1 MSLAG
6 RTGIVTGA
14 GSGIGRAMVD
24 LFLAAGVRV
33 IAADNRGE
41 RLDSLPEGAI
51 KVEADVSTAAGAD
64 RIIGA
69 AGDRLDIL
77 CNNAG
82 VLDRMLLVDQVTEED
97 WNRVI
102 AVNLTGPFLLCNRAL
117 PMMVRQGAGVI
128 INTASL
134 SGIRGGRAGAA
145 YTASKFGLVG
155 LTQNIAA
162 TYGSRGI
169 RCNAICPGAVV
180 TDILG
185 SAELGP
191 DAERIRNR
199 DREKPPPVQ
208 PDRIAHVALFL
219 ATDESSYMN
228 GAVIPVDGGA
238 AAF

>member
-1 MSLAG
+1 
-6 RTGIVTGA
+6 
-14 GSGIGRAMVD
+14 MVE
-24 LFLAAGVRV
+24 LFFAAGVRV

-41 RLDSLPEGAI
+41 RLDSLPEGVVR
-51 KVEADVSTAAGAD
+51 VEADVSTAAGAD
-64 RIIGA
+64 LIIAA

-82 VLDRMLLVDQVTEED
+82 VLDRMLLVHQVSEAD

-102 AVNLTGPFLLCNRAL
+102 AVNLTGPYLLCSRAL
-117 PMMVRQGAGVI
+117 PMMVRQGSGVI

-145 YTASKFGLVG
+145 YTSSKFGLVG

-162 TYGSRGI
+162 TYGAQGI

-191 DAERIRNR
+191 DADRIRNR
-199 DREKPPPVQ
+199 DREKSPAVQ

>member
-14 GSGIGRAMVD
+14 GSGIGRAMVE
-24 LFLAAGVRV
+24 LFIAAGVRV
-33 IAADNRGE
+33 VAADNRGE
-41 RLDSLPEGAI
+41 RLESLPAGAV
-51 KVEADVSTAAGAD
+51 KVEADVSTATGAD
-64 RIIGA
+64 LIIAA

-82 VLDRMLLVDQVTEED
+82 VLDRMLLVDQVSEAD

-102 AVNLTGPFLLCNRAL
+102 AVNLTGPYLLCNRAV

-162 TYGSRGI
+162 TYGSQGI

-185 SAELGP
+185 GAELGP
-191 DAERIRNR
+191 DADRIRNR
-199 DREKPPPVQ
+199 DREKPPAAE
-208 PDRIAHVALFL
+208 PDRIAQVALFL
-219 ATDESSYMN
+219 AMDESSYMN

-238 AAF
+238 GAF

>member
-6 RTGIVTGA
+6 RTGIITGG
-14 GSGIGRAMVD
+14 GSGIGRAMVE
-24 LFLAAGVRV
+24 LFVAAGVRV
-33 IAADNRGE
+33 IAADNRAD
-41 RLDSLPEGAI
+41 RLESLPAGVV

-64 RIIGA
+64 LIIGA

-82 VLDRMLLVDQVTEED
+82 VLDRMQLADQVSEAD
-97 WNRVI
+97 WNRVL
-102 AVNLTGPFLLCNRAL
+102 AVNLTGPYLLCNRAL
-117 PMMVRQGAGVI
+117 PGMLRRRRGVI

-162 TYGSRGI
+162 TYGMQGI
-169 RCNAICPGAVV
+169 RCNAICPGAVL

-185 SAELGP
+185 DEGLGP

-199 DREKPPPVQ
+199 DREKPPAAA

-219 ATDESSYMN
+219 AMDESSYMN
-228 GAVIPVDGGA
+228 GAIIPVDGGA
-238 AAF
+238 GAF

>member
-14 GSGIGRAMVD
+14 GSGIGRAMVE
-24 LFLAAGVRV
+24 LFIAAGVRV
-33 IAADNRGE
+33 VAADNRGE
-41 RLDSLPEGAI
+41 RLESLPAGAV
-51 KVEADVSTAAGAD
+51 KVEADVSTATGAD
-64 RIIGA
+64 LIIAA

-82 VLDRMLLVDQVTEED
+82 VLDRMLLVDQVSEAD

-102 AVNLTGPFLLCNRAL
+102 AVNLTGPYLLCNRAV
-117 PMMVRQGAGVI
+117 PMMVRQGGGVI

-162 TYGSRGI
+162 TYGSQGI

-185 SAELGP
+185 GAELGP
-191 DAERIRNR
+191 DADRIRNR
-199 DREKPPPVQ
+199 DREKPPAAE
-208 PDRIAHVALFL
+208 PDRIAQVALFL
-219 ATDESSYMN
+219 AMDESSYMN

-238 AAF
+238 GAF

>member
-14 GSGIGRAMVD
+14 GSGIGRAMVEI
-24 LFLAAGVRV
+24 FVGAGVRV
-33 IAADNRGE
+33 VAADNRGE
-41 RLDSLPEGAI
+41 RLESLPAGVVKI
-51 KVEADVSTAAGAD
+51 EADVSTAAGAD
-64 RIIGA
+64 LIIAA

-82 VLDRMLLVDQVTEED
+82 VLDRMLLVDQVSEAD

-102 AVNLTGPFLLCNRAL
+102 AVNLTGPYLLCHRGV
-117 PMMVRQGAGVI
+117 PMMLRQGGGVI

-162 TYGSRGI
+162 TYGSQGI
-169 RCNAICPGAVV
+169 RCNAICPGAVA

-185 SAELGP
+185 GAELGP
-191 DAERIRNR
+191 DAERIRGR
-199 DREKPPPVQ
+199 DREKPPAAE
-208 PDRIAHVALFL
+208 PDRIAQVALFL
-219 ATDESSYMN
+219 AMDESSYMN

-238 AAF
+238 SAF

>member
-1 MSLAG
+1 
-6 RTGIVTGA
+6 
-14 GSGIGRAMVD
+14 MVE
-24 LFLAAGVRV
+24 LFAAAGVRV
-33 IAADNRGE
+33 VAADNRAE
-41 RLDSLPEGAI
+41 RLESLPAGVV

-64 RIIGA
+64 RIIDA
-69 AGDRLDIL
+69 AGERIDIL

-82 VLDRMLLVDQVTEED
+82 ILDRMLLVDQVSEAD

-102 AVNLTGPFLLCNRAL
+102 AVNLTGPYLLCNRTI
-117 PMMVRQGAGVI
+117 PRMVRHHGGVI

-162 TYGSRGI
+162 TYGPKGI
-169 RCNAICPGAVV
+169 RCNAICPGAVA

-185 SAELGP
+185 DSELGP
-191 DAERIRNR
+191 DAARIRDR
-199 DREKPPPVQ
+199 DREKPPAAQ
-208 PDRIAHVALFL
+208 PDRIAHIALFL
-219 ATDESSYMN
+219 AMDESSYMN

-238 AAF
+238 GAF

>member
-1 MSLAG
+1 
-6 RTGIVTGA
+6 
-14 GSGIGRAMVD
+14 MVE
-24 LFLAAGVRV
+24 LFAAAGVRV
-33 IAADNRGE
+33 VAADNRAE
-41 RLDSLPEGAI
+41 RLESLPAGVV

-64 RIIGA
+64 RIIDA
-69 AGDRLDIL
+69 AGERIDIL

-82 VLDRMLLVDQVTEED
+82 ILDRMLLVDQVSEAD

-102 AVNLTGPFLLCNRAL
+102 AVNLTGPYLLCNRTIRG
-117 PMMVRQGAGVI
+117 MVRHHGGVI

-162 TYGSRGI
+162 TYGPKGI
-169 RCNAICPGAVV
+169 RCNAICPGAVA

-185 SAELGP
+185 DSELGP
-191 DAERIRNR
+191 DAARIRDR
-199 DREKPPPVQ
+199 DREKPPAAQ
-208 PDRIAHVALFL
+208 PDRIAHIALFL
-219 ATDESSYMN
+219 AMDESSYMN

-238 AAF
+238 GAF

>member
-6 RTGIVTGA
+6 RTGIVTGG
-14 GSGIGRAMVD
+14 GSGIGRAMVE

-33 IAADNRGE
+33 IAADNRAE
-41 RLDSLPEGAI
+41 RLESLPAGVV

-64 RIIGA
+64 RIIDA
-69 AGDRLDIL
+69 AGDQLDIL

-82 VLDRMLLVDQVTEED
+82 VLDRMLLADQVSEDD

-102 AVNLTGPFLLCNRAL
+102 AVNLTGPYLLCNRAI
-117 PMMVRQGAGVI
+117 PRMIRQKGGVI

-162 TYGSRGI
+162 TYASKGI
-169 RCNAICPGAVV
+169 RCNAICPGAVA

-185 SAELGP
+185 DAALGP
-191 DAERIRNR
+191 DAARIRER
-199 DREKPPPVQ
+199 DREKPPAAQ
-208 PDRIAHVALFL
+208 PDRIAHIALFL
-219 ATDESSYMN
+219 AMDESSYMN
-228 GAVIPVDGGA
+228 GAIIPVDGGA
-238 AAF
+238 SAF

>member
-14 GSGIGRAMVD
+14 GSGIGRAMVE
-24 LFLAAGVRV
+24 LFFAAGVRV

-41 RLDSLPEGAI
+41 RLDSLPEGVVR
-51 KVEADVSTAAGAD
+51 VEADVSTAAGAD
-64 RIIGA
+64 LIIAA

-82 VLDRMLLVDQVTEED
+82 VLDRMLLVHQVSEAD

-102 AVNLTGPFLLCNRAL
+102 AVNLTGPYLLCSRAL
-117 PMMVRQGAGVI
+117 PMMVRQGSGVI

-145 YTASKFGLVG
+145 YTSSKFGLVG

-162 TYGSRGI
+162 TYGAQGI

-191 DAERIRNR
+191 DADRIRNR
-199 DREKPPPVQ
+199 DREKSPAVQ

>member
-14 GSGIGRAMVD
+14 GSGIGRAIVE
-24 LFLAAGVRV
+24 LFFAADVRV

-41 RLDSLPEGAI
+41 RLESLPEGVV

-64 RIIGA
+64 LIIGA

-82 VLDRMLLVDQVTEED
+82 VLDRMLLVDQVSEAD
-97 WNRVI
+97 WDRVI
-102 AVNLTGPFLLCNRAL
+102 AVNLTGPYLLCRRAI
-117 PMMVRQGAGVI
+117 PMMVRQGGGVI

-162 TYGSRGI
+162 TYGSQGI

-185 SAELGP
+185 SAQLGQ
-191 DAERIRNR
+191 DADRIRNR
-199 DREKPPPVQ
+199 DREKPQAVE
-208 PDRIAHVALFL
+208 PDRIAHVAVFL